1 MEIRNERLEQIKAFR
16 LPAYD
21 EIPEVGLY
29 LEQVA
34 TYIGRY
40 LEPFDDVTLT
50 TSMISNYVKQGLIPS
65 PEKKQYGR
73 NQIAYLIFIAVAKS
87 VLSLNQV
94 ATLISLQKKA
104 YDEST
109 AYNYFCLQ
117 FKNVLDYVFGFK
129 DELAEVGVEVS
140 GEKTMLRNTI
150 ITVAHKVYLD
160 YCFNVVYKNS

>member
-1 MEIRNERLEQIKAFR
+1 MKNNVTSEQIKSFR

-34 TYIGRY
+34 TYISTY
-40 LEPFDDVTLT
+40 LEPLEGITLT
-50 TSMISNYVKQGLIPS
+50 TSMISNYVKQGLIAS
-65 PEKKQYGR
+65 PEKKLYGR
-73 NQIAYLIFIAVAKS
+73 DQIAYLIFIAVAKS

-94 ATLISLQKKA
+94 ASLISLQKKA
-104 YDEST
+104 YNEQT
-109 AYNYFCLQ
+109 AYDYFCMQ

-129 DELAEVGVEVS
+129 EELSDVGVEVS

-160 YCFNVVYKNS
+160 YCFNVVYKKL